1 MEKWYAIK
9 ITSGKDAEVERMLRE
24 MGIEAMAPRYKLME
38 RRKGRWREREKF
50 LLAGYVLVYAEMTAE
65 LWQRLKNMWY
75 VLYVLSGNIDDGEI
89 AYIKNY
95 SQLAA
100 TSEIDYTG
108 DYVTYKGGIACDVSK
123 IRKVDKRK
131 GRALV
136 ELELGGER
144 IQKWLPVKIVV
155 SE

>member
-9 ITSGKDAEVERMLRE
+9 ITSGKETQVERMLRE

-38 RRKGRWREREKF
+38 RRKGRWREKEKF
-50 LLAGYVLVYAEMTAE
+50 LLAGYVLIHAEMTAT

-75 VLYVLSGNIDDGEI
+75 VLYILSGSIADGEI
-89 AYIKNY
+89 AYIKNVAE
-95 SQLAA
+95 LAQA
-100 TSEIDYTG
+100 SEIDYTG
-108 DYVTYKGGIACDVSK
+108 EYITYRGGIACDVSK

-136 ELELGGER
+136 ELELGGEKVQR
-144 IQKWLPVKIVV
+144 WLPVKIVT
-155 SE
+155 ST